1 VNLKKTLARLSLL
14 LAGALPLTAPM
25 QVQAQG
31 YPSKPIRMVVP
42 YVAGGAA
49 DITARVVGQK
59 MSESMGVPVL
69 IDNRAGANGNIGTDM
84 VAKAAPDGYT
94 VLLVA
99 SGPIVVNPSLYGKL
113 PYDPVKDLAPV
124 SQIASYQYAL
134 IVPAAS
140 PLRSVADIVQA
151 AKARPDSLSYGSTGI
166 GGGGHL
172 AGELFGV
179 MTGTHSIHVP
189 YKGAAPA
196 LADLL
201 AGQLSFIFDTVVT
214 TAPQL
219 AAGKVRAFAVSGPKR
234 AGALPQLP
242 TMAELGYQGFDITQF
257 QGLLV
262 PAKTDKAIVERL
274 HAEVVKALKQPE
286 VIQRLGT
293 EGGNELVG
301 GTPAE
306 FARQITSDLA
316 LYARLIKS
324 ANVKAE

>member
-1 VNLKKTLARLSLL
+1 
-14 LAGALPLTAPM
+14 
-25 QVQAQG
+25 
-31 YPSKPIRMVVP
+31 
-42 YVAGGAA
+42 
-49 DITARVVGQK
+49 
-59 MSESMGVPVL
+59 
-69 IDNRAGANGNIGTDM
+69 
-84 VAKAAPDGYT
+84 
-94 VLLVA
+94 
-99 SGPIVVNPSLYGKL
+99 
-113 PYDPVKDLAPV
+113 
-124 SQIASYQYAL
+124 
-134 IVPAAS
+134 
-140 PLRSVADIVQA
+140 
-151 AKARPDSLSYGSTGI
+151 
-166 GGGGHL
+166 
-172 AGELFGV
+172 
-179 MTGTHSIHVP
+179 
-189 YKGAAPA
+189 
-196 LADLL
+196 
-201 AGQLSFIFDTVVT
+201 VVT

-274 HAEVVKALKQPE
+274 HAEVVKALKQPD

-324 ANVKAE
+324 AHVKAE

>member
-1 VNLKKTLARLSLL
+1 MNLKKTLAL
-14 LAGALPLTAPM
+14 LACALPLAAAAQAP
-25 QVQAQG
+25 G

-134 IVPAAS
+134 IVPAKS
-140 PLRSVADIVQA
+140 PFHSVADIVQA
-151 AKARPDSLSYGSTGI
+151 AKAQPDSLSYGSTGI

-179 MTGTHSIHVP
+179 LTGTHSIHVP

-274 HAEVVKALKQPE
+274 HAEVVKALQQPG
-286 VIQRLGT
+286 VIRRLGT

-316 LYARLIKS
+316 LYAKLIKS
-324 ANVKAE
+324 AHVKAE